1 MFKLFATTATVAL
14 LALGGPALA
23 QTSPSTQR
31 PAPGTA
37 APSPSGTHANATA
50 KKDVDRG
57 DRKFMEH
64 AAEGSTNEVALGKL
78 AQQKAQDPQVKQL
91 AETIVKDHEEANQKL
106 SPIAQAMGVD
116 LSKEIAKGQK
126 KDLDDYQKLSGADF
140 DKKYVD
146 AMVKDHKKDVKEF
159 DDAAKNAKNPELKS
173 WAGEVAPKLHNH
185 LQMAEAAQ
193 KAMQPKTSSTSTP
206 RATTGSSTGPSTGA
220 PATGTTKPAR

>member
-1 MFKLFATTATVAL
+1 
-14 LALGGPALA
+14 
-23 QTSPSTQR
+23 
-31 PAPGTA
+31 
-37 APSPSGTHANATA
+37 
-50 KKDVDRG
+50 
-57 DRKFMEH
+57 
-64 AAEGSTNEVALGKL
+64 
-78 AQQKAQDPQVKQL
+78 
-91 AETIVKDHEEANQKL
+91 VKDHEEANQKL

-206 RATTGSSTGPSTGA
+206 RATTGSSTAPSMGA